1 MELDQTFWTGL
12 AAVASAVIVF
22 CGSVWLVLSI
32 VLGNKL
38 AYFVTATITLAFV
51 FIMSLVW
58 SFAQP
63 ATPLGPVGDL
73 PEFLTEAVGE
83 PGEVD
88 FGAASSYPESPWR
101 QVSEEDQAETA
112 RAAEAETAALDAI
125 ELAIQDE
132 EVTTFETVEDAAV
145 VADSTRFLEQDG
157 TEYAATLVGPV
168 DEEVDVSDP
177 EGAVLVVS
185 RYEPGSPLGVARTIM
200 LGTFALLALHLFF
213 LSRSERKA
221 RALAEQTA

>member
-22 CGSVWLVLSI
+22 CGSVWLVLAI

-38 AYFVTATITLAFV
+38 AYFVTASITLSFV
-51 FIMSLVW
+51 LIMALVW

-73 PEFLTEAVGE
+73 PEFLTEAIGD

-88 FGAASSYPESPWR
+88 FGAASSYPEDPWR
-101 QVSEEDQAETA
+101 QVNQEDQAETA

-125 ELAIQDE
+125 EQAIQDE
-132 EVTTFETVEDAAV
+132 EVTAFETVEDAAV

-177 EGAVLVVS
+177 EGAVLVVA
-185 RYEPGSPLGVARTIM
+185 RYDPGSPLGVARTIM
-200 LGTFALLALHLFF
+200 LGTFVLLALHLFG

>member
-12 AAVASAVIVF
+12 GAVASAVIVF
-22 CGSVWLVLSI
+22 CGSVWLVLAI
-32 VLGNKL
+32 VVGNKL
-38 AYFVTATITLAFV
+38 AYFVTASITLAFV
-51 FIMSLVW
+51 LIMTIVW

-63 ATPLGPVGDL
+63 ATPLGPVGEL

-88 FGAASSYPESPWR
+88 FGAAGSYPDEPW
-101 QVSEEDQAETA
+101 QAVDENDDAETA

-125 ELAIQDE
+125 EQAIQDQE
-132 EVTTFETVEDAAV
+132 ITTFESVDEAAV

-157 TEYAATLVGPV
+157 TEYSATLVGPL
-168 DEEVDVSDP
+168 DEEVDISNP

-185 RYEPGSPLGVARTIM
+185 QYDPGNPLGLARTIG
-200 LGTFALLALHLFF
+200 LGTLVALVVHLF
-213 LSRSERKA
+213 LLNRSERKA
-221 RALAEQTA
+221 RTLSEQTA

>member
-22 CGSVWLVLSI
+22 CGSVWLVLAI
-32 VLGNKL
+32 VLGSKL
-38 AYFVTATITLAFV
+38 AYFVTASITLAFV
-51 FIMSLVW
+51 FIMTLVW

-73 PEFLTEAVGE
+73 PEFLTEAVGA

-88 FGAASSYPESPWR
+88 FGAAASYPNEPWQ
-101 QVSEEDQAETA
+101 QVNQEDQAETA
-112 RAAEAETAALDAI
+112 RAAEAETSALDAI
-125 ELAIQDE
+125 EEAIQNE
-132 EVTTFETVEDAAV
+132 EVTTFETVEDASV
-145 VADSTRFLEQDG
+145 VSDSTRFLEQDG

-168 DEEVDVSDP
+168 DEEVDVSNP

-185 RYEPGSPLGVARTIM
+185 RYDPGSPLGVARTI
-200 LGTFALLALHLFF
+200 LVGTFVLLAVHLFF

-221 RALAEQTA
+221 RTLAGQTA

>member
-1 MELDQTFWTGL
+1 MELDQTFWTGA
-12 AAVASAVIVF
+12 AAVASALIVF
-22 CGSVWLVLSI
+22 CGGVWLVLGI

-38 AYFVTATITLAFV
+38 AYFVTASITLAFV
-51 FIMSLVW
+51 LIMAVVW

-63 ATPLGPVGDL
+63 ATPLGPVGQL

-88 FGAASSYPESPWR
+88 FSAADSYPDEPWR
-101 QVSEEDQAETA
+101 APDQEDDAETA

-125 ELAIQDE
+125 EQAIQDQE
-132 EVTTFETVEDAAV
+132 ITTFETVEDAAV

-157 TEYAATLVGPV
+157 TEYSATLVGPL
-168 DEEVDVSDP
+168 DEEVDINDP
-177 EGAVLVVS
+177 EGAVLVIS
-185 RYEPGSPLGVARTIM
+185 QYDPGNPLGLARTIG
-200 LGTFALLALHLFF
+200 LGTFVALVAHLVL

-221 RALAEQTA
+221 RQLAEQTA